1 MEEAM
6 ASRAHSIAPST
17 SDFALHET
25 SLQYHHGFFE
35 ASADDLGETSNNFSI
50 WTFLS
55 ILEEQSPSFYVWLL
69 VLCRVPA
76 QQIEDA
82 VVVYFVH
89 GHDDGIFCVG
99 VCGYLDVGDRRRRW

>member
-35 ASADDLGETSNNFSI
+35 ASADDLGEASNNFSI

-69 VLCRVPA
+69 VLCCVPA

-89 GHDDGIFCVG
+89 GHDNG
-99 VCGYLDVGDRRRRW
+99 VFYSRVCWEVNVGDRRRRW